1 MRAAWLI
8 AFSLAAFQLFGQ
20 QKPAGIEGRAAYWE
34 ISHEQIP
41 PVDTSGTYVVG
52 KGDGCPLSMPLIED
66 KCVYDWSGYSRLVE
80 PNGGGDFVR
89 GQRGPIPH
97 AARRP
102 YVYNFTGHISVSMA
116 PKLSEMSLSKLR
128 FEYEKDL
135 KSEHF
140 SAGALLSMY
149 TLEYYYSGYRLE
161 GFSRFYF
168 VPNTSGE
175 GAFLQAR
182 IGWGRFWGGPGQ
194 SFGGAGFG
202 IDMGS
207 KFIVI
212 GNDRDF
218 RSSFT
223 VTPMGG
229 IQAYPG
235 PDGSIPISWVW
246 QLRFGYQF

>member
-20 QKPAGIEGRAAYWE
+20 QQEPAGIEGRAAYWE
-34 ISHEQIP
+34 ISQNKPSVVHQ
-41 PVDTSGTYVVG
+41 GTYVVG
-52 KGDGCPLSMPLIED
+52 KAGCPLSMPDPIED
-66 KCVYDWSGYSRLVE
+66 KCVYDWKGFE
-80 PNGGGDFVR
+80 PKVAPVDDGDFIEVAPPVQKR
-89 GQRGPIPH
+89 GR
-97 AARRP
+97 

-128 FEYEKDL
+128 IEYEKDL

-140 SAGALLSMY
+140 TAGALLSMY
-149 TLEYYYSGYRLE
+149 TLEYYYRGYRLE

-168 VPNTSGE
+168 VPNTSGD
-175 GAFLQAR
+175 GAFVQAR
-182 IGWGRFWGGPGQ
+182 IGWGRFWGGPGP
-194 SFGGAGFG
+194 SFGGAGLG
-202 IDMGS
+202 VDIGS
-207 KFIVI
+207 KFIAI
-212 GNDRDF
+212 GNKRDF
-218 RSSFT
+218 RNSFT

-235 PDGSIPISWVW
+235 PDGSIPVSWVW